1 MGPIMSHAEAL
12 FRREVIRSTVRL
24 RLRKSISGFDFQT
37 IGKLAIIISN
47 TTQMFFFKVYS

>member
-24 RLRKSISGFDFQT
+24 RLRESISGFDIQT
-37 IGKLAIIISN
+37 IGKLSIII
-47 TTQMFFFKVYS
+47 TT